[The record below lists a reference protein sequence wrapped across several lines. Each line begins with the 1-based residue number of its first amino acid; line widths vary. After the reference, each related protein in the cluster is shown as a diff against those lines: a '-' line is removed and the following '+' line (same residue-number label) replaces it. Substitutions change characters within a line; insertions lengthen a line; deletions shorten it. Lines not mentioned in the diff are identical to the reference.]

1 MNVII
6 SSEIKEKNNDIKL
19 GIIQYQN
26 IEVSEAPQM
35 LKGRLRLFQESI
47 YFDLQDKA
55 ITSFEGIKEW
65 RSVFKELGTDPSKYR
80 PSIEALFRRIQK
92 QTYLPTI
99 NSAVDLNNFFSLQ
112 YEVPLGI
119 YDKSCLK
126 GNISLRLGNED
137 ESYRAI
143 NGREVSL
150 HNKIVL
156 SDEKGPFGSPYV
168 DSNRAPV
175 SEQTSEA
182 LQIIFLKPSL
192 SNESSLKL
200 TDSLSTMF
208 TQIHGGEASYSLIN

>member
-6 SSEIKEKNNDIKL
+6 SPEIKEKNNDIKL
-19 GIIQYQN
+19 GIIHYRN
-26 IEVSEAPQM
+26 IKVSEAPQM

-47 YFDLQDKA
+47 YFDLQDRT

-65 RSVFKELGTDPSKYR
+65 RCIFKEFGTDPSKYR

-119 YDKSCLK
+119 YDKSCLN
-126 GNISLRLGNED
+126 GDISLRLGNED
-137 ESYRAI
+137 ESYLAI

-150 HNKIVL
+150 YNKLVL
-156 SDEKGPFGSPYV
+156 ADEQGPFGSPYV

-192 SNESSLKL
+192 STESSLKL
-200 TDSLSTMF
+200 TESLSTMF